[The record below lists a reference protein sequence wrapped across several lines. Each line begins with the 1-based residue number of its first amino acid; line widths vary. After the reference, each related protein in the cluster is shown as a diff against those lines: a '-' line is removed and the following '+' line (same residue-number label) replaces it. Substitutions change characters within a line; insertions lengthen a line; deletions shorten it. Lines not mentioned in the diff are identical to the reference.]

1 MDVLLSVGDEIRI
14 YRKTAFKIPDI
25 LYFLSRITSGG
36 FFMASIIISG
46 GWSVPQVKN
55 RHITNLVRSSVA
67 PLRSCSQA
75 LLVTALFGG
84 FIAPLN
90 SSLFLLRIWG
100 VFYGSKPVMTLFSI
114 LWLSTFA
121 SFPSVFA
128 IKAHSIGPT
137 SYCIINAAPH
147 LVSLSFI
154 VTAVFD
160 TLVFLAITLKII
172 FDSHLE
178 GWKPCIGLFFKGKNV
193 GRISRALLQ
202 TGQAYY
208 LWIFSFMFL
217 TIILMLRFY

>member
-1 MDVLLSVGDEIRI
+1 MDVLLSIGDEIKI
-14 YRKTAFKIPDI
+14 YRKMAFKIPDA

-36 FFMASIIISG
+36 FLMSSIIISG
-46 GWSVPQVKN
+46 GWSAPHSKS
-55 RHITNLVRSSVA
+55 RHITNLVRSPVA

-75 LLVTALFGG
+75 LLVTALFGA
-84 FIAPLN
+84 FIIPLN

-100 VFYGSKPVMTLFSI
+100 AFYGSKPIIALFSI

-128 IKAHSIGPT
+128 IKIHPIGPT
-137 SYCIINAAPH
+137 SYCIIDAAPH

-154 VTAVFD
+154 VTAIYD

-172 FDSHLE
+172 SDSHVE
-178 GWKPCIGLFFKGKNV
+178 GWKACTGLFLKGKNV

-208 LWIFSFMFL
+208 L
-217 TIILMLRFY
+217 

>member
-1 MDVLLSVGDEIRI
+1 MDVLLSIGDEIRI
-14 YRKTAFKIPDI
+14 YRKRAFRIPDA

-36 FFMASIIISG
+36 FCMSSIIISG
-46 GWSVPQVKN
+46 GWSVPQGKI
-55 RHITNLVRSSVA
+55 RHIANLVRFSVA
-67 PLRSCSQA
+67 PLHSCSQA

-84 FIAPLN
+84 FIPPLN

-100 VFYGSKPVMTLFSI
+100 VFYGSKPVIALFSV

-121 SFPSVFA
+121 SFPSIFA
-128 IKAHSIGPT
+128 VKIHPIGPT
-137 SYCIINAAPH
+137 RYCIIDAAPH

-154 VTAVFD
+154 VTAVYD
-160 TLVFLAITLKII
+160 SLVFLAITLKII
-172 FDSHLE
+172 SDSHVE
-178 GWKPCIGLFFKGKNV
+178 GWKACIRLFLKGENV

-217 TIILMLRFY
+217 IIMLMLNFY